1 MFRVRTY
8 RFAFYSH
15 FSLLICLDSFYVI
28 SGSGSETGP
37 FELVVNSS
45 CFLKEIS
52 LFFKAF
58 SSLFR
63 ASSPLLDKVRFIF
76 NYKQK

>member
-1 MFRVRTY
+1 
-8 RFAFYSH
+8 
-15 FSLLICLDSFYVI
+15 
-28 SGSGSETGP
+28 
-37 FELVVNSS
+37 
-45 CFLKEIS
+45 LKEIS